1 MIAISLVDTG
11 GYYYVRKMETEVTK
25 KNIRKPNQK
34 SNLRSYVRDSIYQ
47 LLILRLSQYVVS

>member
-47 LLILRLSQYVVS
+47 LLILRLS